1 MWDSPYLLV
10 ILRTFAHF
18 SLKVRFITKTF
29 MAALVTPLQKEAILY
44 SRIPSNN
51 PWTIFTTGQLYRQ
64 KISEKWP
71 AWGERTWGP
80 KLHPVQG
87 WIFWTMI
94 FIIFI

>member
-29 MAALVTPLQKEAILY
+29 MALVTPLQKEAILY

-51 PWTIFTTGQLYRQ
+51 PWTIFTTGQLCCQ
-64 KISEKWP
+64 KISEKCT
-71 AWGERTWGP
+71 AWSGELGTQI
-80 KLHPVQG
+80 KTQG
-87 WIFWTMI
+87 WMDHDFL
-94 FIIFI
+94 

>member
-10 ILRTFAHF
+10 ILHTFAHF

-29 MAALVTPLQKEAILY
+29 MALVTPLQKEAILY

-51 PWTIFTTGQLYRQ
+51 QWTIFTTGQLCRQ

-71 AWGERTWGP
+71 AWGGGERELGDPNYTPGVDF
-80 KLHPVQG
+80 LDHE
-87 WIFWTMI
+87 